1 MRKSISKKGRENI
14 NLYQSS
20 ESIVKAIIDKMIVLS
35 VRKSFANKIEVDM
48 RQHCFDFLK
57 TQIDYCFESY
67 YISYTKQPKNKEVND
82 NDGRNELLWKA
93 IKPKRNT
100 WIEIMEPECF
110 EIDRYEGSN
119 IKFKEIEKSRRDDK
133 QGEQNSSRNKSP
145 QKSTFRKPMIDQ
157 DTKLNNDIRINK
169 KDKTNLIEK
178 VSILNNKNLEIIK
191 NKNDIVETNHNDNM
205 EEKSTKQSNEAKNK
219 KIMFEF
225 PSEDIPN
232 IEEEFR
238 HDKYDLPNAETLRK
252 EFQESLIKKEEER
265 KNQIKLEQ
273 EKERKKRIIIDDKKD
288 KKLIDTN
295 KLTFD
300 SNGKIISFRQ
310 YRIDNLKDF
319 CIPKNFIKEVKKSE
333 NSNISKNNKLAKTQK
348 KLIVKEDVIRNIQNF
363 DFEERKI
370 NPKFLEKIIPS
381 GSNFKIMSP
390 DIGVIIKENG
400 SAKEGPKDF
409 SKYFKKYSLNDYN
422 QMLNENLSNWNKN
435 LYETSLGIRSIQSQR
450 NILNKNNQPN
460 KSKEQLKYK
469 SRNESNL
476 NSGLNDKELSSYNPL
491 LSSPNKKNSNE
502 IDIYNLNNF
511 NTLNTSNNHMISSK
525 RSFLNISRNN
535 SLLTSYNNN
544 NSSNLNNN
552 LNSNNYDKS
561 INIKKGIESL
571 KLELDSLKD
580 LNENLPMIY
589 SNSLTTRNNDI
600 IRNRLKIKN
609 NSQNPK
615 IIKIKN
621 IFGDF
626 NKRILTNK
634 RWGEEFSGNNNNNNI
649 NTVYSKHQTKMQ
661 VLRELGSNIF
671 NGLKIK
677 LPRNRKVN
685 LNSGI

>member
-1 MRKSISKKGRENI
+1 MRKSISQEVIEDANI
-14 NLYQSS
+14 YQCS
-20 ESIVKAIIDKMIVLS
+20 ESIVKAIIDRLIILS
-35 VRKSFANKIEVDM
+35 VRKSYSKKIESDM
-48 RQHCFDFLK
+48 RQHCFDFMK
-57 TQIDYCFESY
+57 AQIDYIFESY
-67 YISYTKQPKNKEVND
+67 YISHTKQPINKEAT
-82 NDGRNELLWKA
+82 GKNELLWKT

-119 IKFKEIEKSRRDDK
+119 IKFKEIEKSNRDDK
-133 QGEQNSSRNKSP
+133 QGEQGSQKNKNSHKSHFKR
-145 QKSTFRKPMIDQ
+145 KSMIEHEI
-157 DTKLNNDIRINK
+157 KLNNEIRTDRRN
-169 KDKTNLIEK
+169 KTNIKEK
-178 VSILNNKNLEIIK
+178 ESNKNLEIIINK
-191 NKNDIVETNHNDNM
+191 KEVVKTEKNDNK
-205 EEKSTKQSNEAKNK
+205 EEKKENQTNEARNK

-238 HDKYDLPNAETLRK
+238 YDKYDLPNAETLRK

-265 KNQIKLEQ
+265 KKQIKLER
-273 EKERKKRIIIDDKKD
+273 EKEQKKRIIITDKKD

-295 KLTFD
+295 RLTFD

-310 YRIDNLKDF
+310 YRLDNLKDF
-319 CIPKNFIKEVKKSE
+319 FIPKNFIKDVKKSD
-333 NSNISKNNKLAKTQK
+333 NSNLPKNNKLTKTPK
-348 KLIVKEDVIRNIQNF
+348 KLIIKEEVIKNIEKY

-370 NPKFLEKIIPS
+370 NPKSLEKIIPS
-381 GSNFKIMSP
+381 GSNFKIMAP

-400 SAKEGPKDF
+400 KSKEGPKNF
-409 SKYFKKYSLNDYN
+409 SKYFKKYSLIDYN
-422 QMLNENLSNWNKN
+422 QMLSDNLPNWNKN
-435 LYETSLGIRSIQSQR
+435 LYETSLGIKSIQSQR
-450 NILNKNNQPN
+450 NMINYNNPLNQSKEKLNF
-460 KSKEQLKYK
+460 KSK
-469 SRNESNL
+469 NESNL
-476 NSGLNDKELSSYNPL
+476 NSALNDKELSAYNPL
-491 LSSPNKKNSNE
+491 LSSSNIKNTNE
-502 IDIYNLNNF
+502 NDNNNFNNF
-511 NTLNTSNNHMISSK
+511 NTLNTSNNQMISSK
-525 RSFLNISRNN
+525 RSFINFSRNN
-535 SLLTSYNNN
+535 SLLSTYNNN

-552 LNSNNYDKS
+552 LNTINYDKS
-561 INIKKGIESL
+561 ISMKKGIGSL

-589 SNSLTTRNNDI
+589 NNSLTTRINDI
-600 IRNRLKIKN
+600 IGNRFKRKN

-615 IIKIKN
+615 NIKIKN

-634 RWGEEFSGNNNNNNI
+634 RWGEEFSGHNNNTI

-661 VLRELGSNIF
+661 VLRELGSTIF

>member
-1 MRKSISKKGRENI
+1 MMKSISQVGREDI
-14 NLYQSS
+14 NPYQCG
-20 ESIVKAIIDKMIVLS
+20 ETIVKAIIDKLIVLS
-35 VRKSFANKIEVDM
+35 VRKSYASKIEKDM
-48 RQHCFDFLK
+48 RQHCFYFMK
-57 TQIDYCFESY
+57 AQIDSSFESF
-67 YISYTKQPKNKEVND
+67 YISHTKHPKNKEANN
-82 NDGRNELLWKA
+82 NDGKNELLWKT

-110 EIDRYEGSN
+110 EMDRYESSN
-119 IKFKEIEKSRRDDK
+119 IKFTEIIKKDDK
-133 QGEQNSSRNKSP
+133 QGEQGTPKNKNS
-145 QKSTFRKPMIDQ
+145 QKSHFATKSMIEHEV
-157 DTKLNNDIRINK
+157 KLNNEIRVNRKNKTNSMEKESNNNIEIISNK
-169 KDKTNLIEK
+169 KDNVKIEK
-178 VSILNNKNLEIIK
+178 
-191 NKNDIVETNHNDNM
+191 NDDK
-205 EEKSTKQSNEAKNK
+205 EEKSTNQTNEAKNK

-232 IEEEFR
+232 IEEEFC

-265 KNQIKLEQ
+265 KKQLKLER
-273 EKERKKRIIIDDKKD
+273 EKEQKKRIIIDDKKD
-288 KKLIDTN
+288 KKLIDT
-295 KLTFD
+295 KRLTFD

-319 CIPKNFIKEVKKSE
+319 FIPKNFIKDIKKSE
-333 NSNISKNNKLAKTQK
+333 NSNISKNNKLTKTPK
-348 KLIVKEDVIRNIQNF
+348 KLIIKEEVIRNIQNF
-363 DFEERKI
+363 EFEERKI

-381 GSNFKIMSP
+381 GSNFKIMAP

-400 SAKEGPKDF
+400 NSKEGPKDF
-409 SKYFKKYSLNDYN
+409 SKYFKKYSLIDYN
-422 QMLNENLSNWNKN
+422 QMLNENLPNWNKN
-435 LYETSLGIRSIQSQR
+435 LYETSLGIRAIQSQR
-450 NILNKNNQPN
+450 NMLNKNNPMN
-460 KSKEQLKYK
+460 KSKELLKFK
-469 SRNESNL
+469 TNNESNI
-476 NSGLNDKELSSYNPL
+476 NIALNDKELSSYNPL

-502 IDIYNLNNF
+502 IDINNLGNF
-511 NTLNTSNNHMISSK
+511 NTLNITNNHKISSK

-535 SLLTSYNNN
+535 SLLSSYNNN

-552 LNSNNYDKS
+552 LNTINYDKS
-561 INIKKGIESL
+561 INMKKGISSL

-589 SNSLTTRNNDI
+589 NNSMTTRHNDI
-600 IRNRLKIKN
+600 IGNRFKLKN

-615 IIKIKN
+615 NIKIKN

-634 RWGEEFSGNNNNNNI
+634 RWGEEFSGNNNNNNM

>member
-1 MRKSISKKGRENI
+1 MRKSISQVGREDA
-14 NLYQSS
+14 NLYQCG
-20 ESIVKAIIDKMIVLS
+20 ETIVKAIIDKLIVLS
-35 VRKSFANKIEVDM
+35 VRKSYASKIEKDM
-48 RQHCFDFLK
+48 RQHCFDFMK
-57 TQIDYCFESY
+57 AQIDSSFESY
-67 YISYTKQPKNKEVND
+67 YISHTKHPKNKEANN
-82 NDGRNELLWKA
+82 NDGKNELLWKT

-110 EIDRYEGSN
+110 EMDRYESSN
-119 IKFKEIEKSRRDDK
+119 IKFTEIIKKDDK
-133 QGEQNSSRNKSP
+133 QGEQGSPKNKNS
-145 QKSTFRKPMIDQ
+145 QKSHFRRKSMIEHEV
-157 DTKLNNDIRINK
+157 KLYNEIRINRKNKTNSMEKESNKNIEIISNK
-169 KDKTNLIEK
+169 KDNVKIEK
-178 VSILNNKNLEIIK
+178 
-191 NKNDIVETNHNDNM
+191 NDNK
-205 EEKSTKQSNEAKNK
+205 EEKITNQTNEAKNK

-232 IEEEFR
+232 IEEEFC

-265 KNQIKLEQ
+265 KKQIKLER
-273 EKERKKRIIIDDKKD
+273 EKEQKKRIIIDDKKD
-288 KKLIDTN
+288 KKLIDT
-295 KLTFD
+295 KRLTFD

-319 CIPKNFIKEVKKSE
+319 FIPKNFIKDIKKSE
-333 NSNISKNNKLAKTQK
+333 NANVSKNNKLTKTPK
-348 KLIVKEDVIRNIQNF
+348 KLVIKEEVIRNIQNF
-363 DFEERKI
+363 EFEERKI

-381 GSNFKIMSP
+381 GSNFKIMAP
-390 DIGVIIKENG
+390 DIGVVIKENG
-400 SAKEGPKDF
+400 NSKEGPKDF
-409 SKYFKKYSLNDYN
+409 SKYFKKYSLIDYN
-422 QMLNENLSNWNKN
+422 QMLNENLPNWNKN
-435 LYETSLGIRSIQSQR
+435 LYEASLGIRAIQSQR
-450 NILNKNNQPN
+450 NMLNKNNPMN
-460 KSKEQLKYK
+460 KSKELLKFK
-469 SRNESNL
+469 TNNESNI
-476 NSGLNDKELSSYNPL
+476 NIAFNDKELSSYNPL

-502 IDIYNLNNF
+502 IDINNLNNF
-511 NTLNTSNNHMISSK
+511 NTLNITNNHKISSK

-535 SLLTSYNNN
+535 SLLSSYNNN

-552 LNSNNYDKS
+552 LNTINYDKS
-561 INIKKGIESL
+561 ITMKKGISSL

-589 SNSLTTRNNDI
+589 NNSMTTRHNDI
-600 IRNRLKIKN
+600 IGNRFKLKN

-615 IIKIKN
+615 NIKIKN

-634 RWGEEFSGNNNNNNI
+634 RWGEEFSGNNNNNNM

-661 VLRELGSNIF
+661 ILRELGSNIF

>member
-1 MRKSISKKGRENI
+1 MRKSISKKGRENS

-20 ESIVKAIIDKMIVLS
+20 ESIVKAIIDKIIVLS
-35 VRKSFANKIEVDM
+35 VRKSYANKVEVDM

-57 TQIDYCFESY
+57 TQIDYCFESN

-110 EIDRYEGSN
+110 EMDRYEGAN
-119 IKFKEIEKSRRDDK
+119 IKYKEIEKSRRDDK
-133 QGEQNSSRNKSP
+133 QGEQNSPRNKIP
-145 QKSTFRKPMIDQ
+145 QKSGFKKSMIDQ
-157 DTKLNNDIRINK
+157 DTKLHNDIRINK
-169 KDKTNLIEK
+169 KDKTNTIEK
-178 VSILNNKNLEIIK
+178 VSNKNIEIIK
-191 NKNDIVETNHNDNM
+191 DKNDIVETNQNDNK
-205 EEKSTKQSNEAKNK
+205 EEKSTNQNNEAKNK

-232 IEEEFR
+232 IEEEFC

-319 CIPKNFIKEVKKSE
+319 GIPKNFIKEVKKSE
-333 NSNISKNNKLAKTQK
+333 NSNLPKNNKLTKTPK
-348 KLIVKEDVIRNIQNF
+348 KLIVKEDIIRNIQNF

-422 QMLNENLSNWNKN
+422 QMLNENLPKWNKN

-460 KSKEQLKYK
+460 KSKEQLKFK

-476 NSGLNDKELSSYNPL
+476 NSALNDKELSSYNPL

-535 SLLTSYNNN
+535 SLLSSYNNN

-552 LNSNNYDKS
+552 LNSITYDKS
-561 INIKKGIESL
+561 INMKKGIESL

-589 SNSLTTRNNDI
+589 SNSLTARNNDI

-609 NSQNPK
+609 NSQKPK
-615 IIKIKN
+615 NIKIKN

-634 RWGEEFSGNNNNNNI
+634 RWGEEFSGNNNNII